1 MNLKTAASRLAVHY
15 QTAYKLVRSG
25 ALPAVKIGGTYEI
38 SEAALERY
46 RAERAS
52 LRAGADAVRA
62 TTTTPERD
70 RESAIAEVLAVAQS
84 STTSARAVLGTI
96 AVAAA
101 ECVGD
106 VCVVRTRTDNGF
118 RHVAFH
124 DRDPKRRAALS
135 AIVEDRGFGD
145 GGPSNAFDRALAS
158 KQTTVVSHVPQD
170 SLRQTIDPQ
179 HRQLL
184 DIVGVHSLVVAPVVV
199 DDEVAALV
207 TLSRATPGAPYGPA
221 DVEFADA
228 MAGALHLAL
237 LRSGA
242 YRAGWQRR
250 RELVDAIA
258 ARVRAGQRTPASVEH
273 LLRDD
278 SIEVVFDLDAVHAPF
293 AASAFANGHT
303 HAVIEELRHASVL
316 GIDDHLHRGDLEF
329 FDHEQDLES
338 LSVEPQRYIV
348 HRGLV
353 TDDAAR
359 PRALV
364 VVAQPAPVL
373 ASNPTEI
380 ELPRA
385 S

>member
-46 RAERAS
+46 RAERKAS
-52 LRAGADAVRA
+52 RAGADAVR
-62 TTTTPERD
+62 TTIPAPERD
-70 RESAIAEVLAVAQS
+70 RDAAIAEVFAVAES
-84 STTSARAVLGTI
+84 TTTSAQAVLATI
-96 AVAAA
+96 AVATA

-106 VCVVRTRTDNGF
+106 VCVVRAGAGF
-118 RHVAFH
+118 ADVAFH
-124 DRDPKRRAALS
+124 ARDPKRRAAL
-135 AIVEDRGFGD
+135 AVIVHDRCFGPA
-145 GGPSNAFDRALAS
+145 GPSAAFDKMLATRQTAL
-158 KQTTVVSHVPQD
+158 VSHVAQD
-170 SLRQTIDPQ
+170 RLRASIDPQ

-199 DDEVAALV
+199 DGEVVAFV
-207 TLSRATPGAPYGPA
+207 TLSRATAGAPYGA
-221 DVEFADA
+221 TDVVFAEA
-228 MAGALHLAL
+228 MARALRLAL
-237 LRSGA
+237 LRTEA

-258 ARVRAGQRTPASVEH
+258 TRVRTGRRGTGSVEH

-278 SIEVVFDLDAVHAPF
+278 AIEVVFDLDVTNPAST
-293 AASAFANGHT
+293 ASAFAIGHT
-303 HAVIEELRHASVL
+303 QHVVEELRNATVL
-316 GIDDHLHRGDLEF
+316 GIDDRIARGELEY
-329 FDHEQDLES
+329 FDHEQELES
-338 LSVEPQRYIV
+338 FGTPPQRFIV

-353 TDDAAR
+353 TDAAAR

-364 VVAQPAPVL
+364 VVARPAPTPDAVDV
-373 ASNPTEI
+373 A
-380 ELPRA
+380 LPRA